1 MFGTARDT
9 ARLEHSTIDNTTPEP
24 DDRPLVLI
32 VDDHRDACE
41 LYAVYFESVGFAAC
55 PLFDPL
61 EALGVAAS
69 RRPAAI
75 VTDLAMPSFDGWEF
89 VRRLKADARTSGI
102 PILMVSGHADQITQE
117 RAEREGCARFFA
129 KPCIPA
135 ELEQALREILNLPD
149 YLE

>member
-1 MFGTARDT
+1 MSDVHELTESSDG
-9 ARLEHSTIDNTTPEP
+9 
-24 DDRPLVLI
+24 PLVLI

-41 LYAVYFESVGFAAC
+41 LYAIYFESVGFSAC

-61 EALGVAAS
+61 EALSAAAE
-69 RRPAAI
+69 RQPAAI

-89 VRRLKADARTSGI
+89 VRRLKADPRTSSI
-102 PILMVSGHADQITQE
+102 PILMVSGHADQATQE

-135 ELEQALREILNLPD
+135 ELEQALREILHLPIP
-149 YLE
+149 